1 MFEAMFWGGT
11 LRAVTALLQASP
23 TILIG
28 LLVAGVFRYLL
39 GYENTR
45 RLFGGTSARGL
56 LQAWLIGMLLP
67 VCSLG
72 VIPCLREMKRAG
84 LPGGTILAFALAAP
98 LFNPLSL
105 LYGLTL
111 SEPIAIIVFAACSLV
126 IVTGVGLV
134 WDKLFPGTG
143 GEAEVIKPVP
153 PGLKR
158 MLSIPIVAA
167 RELAGP
173 TLTYMLLGLA
183 GVFVLAAA
191 LPPGR
196 LQNAA
201 EHTDPL
207 APLFM
212 SLVALP
218 AYATPMMAMSQLGS
232 MFQHA
237 NSIGAG
243 FALLAL
249 GAGMNLGL
257 LAWMIHN
264 YGAKRALS
272 WMLMLQLVVVGLA
285 YGVENPLHR
294 PEIEPAGHTHAFD
307 IYCRPFQNDQTNL
320 FPAVIGKL
328 KKDVNFF
335 EIWSTIALGG
345 LLVIGTGLKAL
356 DRRWS
361 IEEWLTR
368 TRDAAAGA
376 DVGSATPKAWGD
388 RNVSAPV
395 IGGTIL
401 VGLVA
406 FSVVGCYAF
415 YPEKSEVFEEMSI
428 AQAEAISA
436 ARGGDH
442 AHAVFWIER
451 WDEWTRKLQ
460 VGVFLREFELSAYH
474 RMKARVLREKLELLK
489 HEVED
494 GDREAAKEVS
504 TQVATAYRRMRAAYD
519 EGG

>member
-1 MFEAMFWGGT
+1 MFEAMFWGGV
-11 LRAVTALLQASP
+11 LRGVSALLQASP

-39 GYENTR
+39 GYDNTR
-45 RLFGGTSARGL
+45 KLFGGTSARGL
-56 LQAWLIGMLLP
+56 VQAWLIGMLLP

-72 VIPCLREMKRAG
+72 VIPCLREMRRAG

-143 GEAEVIKPVP
+143 GEAEVIQPVP
-153 PGLKR
+153 PGIRR
-158 MLSIPIVAA
+158 MLSIPVVAA
-167 RELAGP
+167 RELVGP
-173 TLTYMLLGLA
+173 SLGYMLLGLA
-183 GVFVLAAA
+183 GVFALAAA

-196 LQNAA
+196 LQHAA

-212 SLVALP
+212 SFVALP
-218 AYATPMMAMSQLGS
+218 AYVTPMMAMSQLGS

-257 LAWMIHN
+257 LAWMIHS
-264 YGAKRALS
+264 YRWKRAVI
-272 WMLMLQLVVVGLA
+272 WMLMLQGVVVGLA

-307 IYCRPFQNDQTNL
+307 VYCRPFADAAANL
-320 FPAVIGKL
+320 PQAVMRKL
-328 KKDVNFF
+328 EQDKNFF
-335 EIWSTIALGG
+335 EIWSLATLGG
-345 LLVIGTGLKAL
+345 LLVIGLGLKAL
-356 DRRWS
+356 DRKWK
-361 IEEWLTR
+361 IEDWLTR
-368 TRDAAAGA
+368 APVRA
-376 DVGSATPKAWGD
+376 DGQAAWGD
-388 RNVSAPV
+388 RRVSAPV
-395 IGGTIL
+395 IGATIL
-401 VGLVA
+401 LGLVA
-406 FSVVGCYAF
+406 FSIVGCYAF
-415 YPEKSEVFEEMSI
+415 YPDKNEVFEEMSI
-428 AQAEAISA
+428 AQAEALSA

-474 RMKARVLREKLELLK
+474 RMKSHILREKLELLK

-494 GDREAAKEVS
+494 GDREATLKVSHEV
-504 TQVATAYRRMRAAYD
+504 VASYYRMRDAYR
-519 EGG
+519 EE

>member
-1 MFEAMFWGGT
+1 MFEAMFWGGV
-11 LRAVTALLQASP
+11 LRGVSALLQASP
-23 TILIG
+23 TILVG
-28 LLVAGVFRYLL
+28 LLVAGVFRHLL

-45 RLFGGTSARGL
+45 RLFGGTSTRGL
-56 LQAWLIGMLLP
+56 VQAWLIGMLLP

-111 SEPIAIIVFAACSLV
+111 SEPMAIIVFAGCSLV
-126 IVTGVGLV
+126 IVTGVGLL

-143 GEAEVIKPVP
+143 GEPEAIKVVP

-167 RELAGP
+167 RELVGP
-173 TLTYMLLGLA
+173 SLAYMLLGLL
-183 GVFVLAAA
+183 GVFMLAAA
-191 LPPGR
+191 LPPCR

-201 EHTDPL
+201 EHSDPF

-218 AYATPMMAMSQLGS
+218 AYATPMLAMSQLGS

-237 NSIGAG
+237 NSIGAA

-249 GAGMNLGL
+249 GAGMNVGL
-257 LAWMIHN
+257 LAWMIHS
-264 YGAKRALS
+264 YGMKRALI
-272 WMLMLQLVVVGLA
+272 WVVMLQVVVVGLA

-307 IYCRPFQNDQTNL
+307 VYCRPFQNDQGNL
-320 FPAVIGKL
+320 PNAVLGKL
-328 KKDVNFF
+328 KQDTNFF
-335 EIWSTIALGG
+335 EVWSTIALGG
-345 LLVIGTGLKAL
+345 LLLMGLGLKAIG
-356 DRRWS
+356 RRWD
-361 IEEWLTR
+361 INEWLTR
-368 TRDAAAGA
+368 ERVVSSLTGAASTQP
-376 DVGSATPKAWGD
+376 VWSD

-395 IGGTIL
+395 IGATIL
-401 VGLVA
+401 LGLVA

-415 YPEKSEVFEEMSI
+415 YPDKNEVFEEMSI
-428 AQAEAISA
+428 AQAEALSA

-494 GDREAAKEVS
+494 DDREAAQEMA
-504 TQVATAYRRMRAAYD
+504 TQVATAYRRMKAAYD